1 MQTER
6 AGHLTVTTQEKV
18 INLDLP
24 VGATV
29 RLNQLTIT
37 RSRPAQSK
45 TGRQVVTLNLTQ
57 GSRVRVVGISG
68 EFKFKEVV
76 INVDSGNTWAEV
88 VGGSKGHMR
97 SVPIDSLI
105 PPTWAVRPR
114 TFEYGIGESHEEISI
129 LSGD

>member
-1 MQTER
+1 MQTTER
-6 AGHLTVTTQEKV
+6 VGQLIVTAKEQVVT
-18 INLDLP
+18 LDLTA
-24 VGATV
+24 GTTV
-29 RLNQLTIT
+29 RLNQLAIT

-45 TGRQVVTLNLTQ
+45 VGRQVVTVNLTQ
-57 GSRVRVVGISG
+57 GSRVRVVGITG

-97 SVPIDSLI
+97 SVPIDNLI

-114 TFEYGIGESHEEISI
+114 TFEYGIGE
-129 LSGD
+129 